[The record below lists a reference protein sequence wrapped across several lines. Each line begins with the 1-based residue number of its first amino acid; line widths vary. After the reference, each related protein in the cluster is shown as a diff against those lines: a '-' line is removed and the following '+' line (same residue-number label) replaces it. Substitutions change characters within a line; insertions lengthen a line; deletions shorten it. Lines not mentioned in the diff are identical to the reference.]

1 MLDRVPVVEGGSS
14 YGFTMNPM
22 KYVLK
27 HAKCDLYVAEQ
38 AGSWSRWGKRD
49 EAMEK
54 TMPEWEAALSPDLDR
69 ELVEFEKAS

>member
-1 MLDRVPVVEGGSS
+1 
-14 YGFTMNPM
+14 MNPM